1 MWTVSSKLN
10 WRHWIKMYAKKLYIL
25 CMLHHLKISGIT
37 TDGYIVDYRCSS
49 LPEDQV
55 IILGCNVVADL
66 KH

>member
-1 MWTVSSKLN
+1 MHASPPEN
-10 WRHWIKMYAKKLYIL
+10 I
-25 CMLHHLKISGIT
+25 